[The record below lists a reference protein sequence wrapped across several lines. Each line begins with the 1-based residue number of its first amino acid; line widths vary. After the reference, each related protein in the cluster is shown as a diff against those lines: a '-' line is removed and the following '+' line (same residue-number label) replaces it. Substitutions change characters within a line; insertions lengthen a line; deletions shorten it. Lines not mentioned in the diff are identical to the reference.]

1 MWVVADPMLPSEV
14 AQVVSDLFLP
24 LGKASDGTDAVVI
37 TPERAGWTYPGLRVI
52 EIPPGGER
60 VLATDDTEM
69 AVLPL
74 EGGCIVECEGHR
86 FELEGRKHV
95 FARVTDFAYV
105 PIDCELRITSSG
117 GGRFALPNARATR
130 RLDPAYGPAE
140 EVPVE
145 TRGAGRATRQINN
158 FMEPEAFPADKL
170 IAVELL
176 TPEGNWSSYPPHKH
190 DERNPGE
197 AELEEIYYF
206 ELARVLDRS
215 TRRYELGAGFALHRL
230 YTSDG
235 SIDLTESVGHGDVV
249 LTPRG
254 YHGPSAAAP
263 GYDLYCL
270 NVLGGPADERSMAF
284 SDDPGYRWVRQD
296 WGAQA
301 TDARVPMTTAAGDFA
316 RLEAGA

>member
-1 MWVVADPMLPSEV
+1 MWVADCSLSGDGFVRE
-14 AQVVSDLFLP
+14 LFLP
-24 LGKASDGTDAVVI
+24 RGTAAGGTDPVVI
-37 TPERAGWTYPGLRVI
+37 TAETAGWTYTGLRVI
-52 EIPPGGER
+52 ELAPGDER

-74 EGGCIVECEGHR
+74 AGGCVVECEGRR
-86 FELEGRKHV
+86 FELEGREHV

-105 PIDCELRITSSG
+105 PIDCELRITSAG

-130 RLDPAYGPAE
+130 RLDPAYGPAAK
-140 EVPVE
+140 VPVE
-145 TRGAGRATRQINN
+145 TRGAGGATRQINN

-190 DERNPGE
+190 DERKPGE
-197 AELEEIYYF
+197 AQLEEIYYF
-206 ELARVLDRS
+206 EVGRVLDRS
-215 TRRYELGAGFALHRL
+215 ERRYEMGAGFGLHRL

-235 SIDLTESVGHGDVV
+235 AIDLTESVGQGDIV

-263 GYDLYCL
+263 GFDLYCL
-270 NVLGGPADERSMAF
+270 NVLAGSAEERSMAF
-284 SDDPGYRWVRQD
+284 SDDPDYGWVREG

-301 TDARVPMTTAAGDFA
+301 IDERVPMTSALT
-316 RLEAGA
+316 RLEARA